1 MTSDL
6 FRPLAGPFY
15 EGDSWMMALII
26 ADLRRGKIPY
36 EVRVM
41 PDGSKEIW
49 RSVEGWREVIEIE
62 AEEVFRERTTR
73 ERKRRGPERPRPMQ
87 NAHRSI

>member
-6 FRPLAGPFY
+6 FHPLAGPFY
-15 EGDSWMMALII
+15 ANDSWMMALII
-26 ADLRRGKIPY
+26 ADLRRGGITHQ
-36 EVRVM
+36 VRVM

-62 AEEVFRERTTR
+62 AEEV
-73 ERKRRGPERPRPMQ
+73 Q
-87 NAHRSI
+87 S

>member
-15 EGDSWMMALII
+15 EGDSWMMALIT
-26 ADLRRGKIPY
+26 ADLRRGKIPF
-36 EVRVM
+36 EIRVM

-62 AEEVFRERTTR
+62 AEEV
-73 ERKRRGPERPRPMQ
+73 Q
-87 NAHRSI
+87 S

>member
-41 PDGSKEIW
+41 PDGSK
-49 RSVEGWREVIEIE
+49 
-62 AEEVFRERTTR
+62 
-73 ERKRRGPERPRPMQ
+73 
-87 NAHRSI
+87 